1 MQFKLQIHRNALDTF
16 ISASIWSTIKR
27 TQSLAFKRQNLLA
40 YASNNCS
47 IKPAIPKHGPC
58 GSTDT
63 FLLPLSNPWSSKR
76 LGLTLTDTRGSRNLA
91 GYHRKR
97 DRTGWHPH
105 RMVALSLLN
114 KHRQGLQRQMNSIW
128 HPQPFSWLA
137 RKHRSP
143 CGTLHI

>member
-1 MQFKLQIHRNALDTF
+1 M
-16 ISASIWSTIKR
+16 
-27 TQSLAFKRQNLLA
+27 QSLAFKRQNLLA

-91 GYHRKR
+91 GYHKKR
-97 DRTGWHPH
+97 QDRMASTQDGGIESAQQTQAGPPKTDEQHLTST
-105 RMVALSLLN
+105 A
-114 KHRQGLQRQMNSIW
+114 I
-128 HPQPFSWLA
+128 
-137 RKHRSP
+137 
-143 CGTLHI
+143 